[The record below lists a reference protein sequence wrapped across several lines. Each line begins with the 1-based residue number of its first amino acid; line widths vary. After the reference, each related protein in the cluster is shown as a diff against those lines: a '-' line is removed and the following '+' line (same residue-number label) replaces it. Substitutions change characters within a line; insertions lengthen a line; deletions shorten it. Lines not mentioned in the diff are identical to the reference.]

1 MSHTPSRSDAPV
13 TASSRR
19 DFLRRGGAVS
29 LGAAL
34 PAWGMN
40 LAAMVASANAAAA
53 VSNTGDGYKALVCVF
68 LQGGNDHANTVVPV
82 DAAGHALYARLRGA
96 LATPRAQLLPLSPQA
111 SAPAVNGLGGGQL
124 ALSPAL
130 PKLQQLFN
138 TERRLAVLLN
148 IGPLQ
153 QPTTLAQF
161 RARSVALPPKL
172 FSHNDQQSVWQS
184 HAAEGSTVGW
194 GGLIGD
200 QGLLSN
206 RAAQATESLSCV
218 NLAGNAVYL
227 AGQQA
232 GQFMVNPLGPDR
244 LLALQ
249 PANMLGSQDCVDAF
263 KALVGT
269 QEPAVHRLA
278 KEHSAIMRRAM
289 DTNAVLLDKL
299 SAITVPAE
307 RTQPS
312 GNPLADQLRTAVR
325 IMAAHR
331 SLGAAGAAG
340 AGLRRQVF
348 FVSLGGFDLHD
359 NLSGQHPVLLAQ
371 LDEALAQLDTDLGLD
386 AVQMRD
392 QVTAFTASDFGRTLS
407 SNGDGSDHGWGA
419 HHFVMG
425 GAVQG
430 GRFWGDWP
438 EVTDHDTGAQNI
450 GQGRLLPTMAVD
462 HLSEALARWMGVT
475 DATLLDNGAK
485 ALDRIAP
492 HRSAFAGNSPLTGLM
507 SV

>member
-1 MSHTPSRSDAPV
+1 MSNRSSLNR
-13 TASSRR
+13 SSRR
-19 DFLRRGGAVS
+19 DFLRLGGAVS
-29 LGAAL
+29 LGATVA
-34 PAWGMN
+34 PWGMN
-40 LAAMVASANAAAA
+40 LAALAATADAAAA

-68 LQGGNDHANTVVPV
+68 LQGGNDHGNTVVPV
-82 DAAGHALYARLRGA
+82 DPSGHALYARLRGA
-96 LATPRAQLLPLSPQA
+96 LATPRAQLLPLTPQA
-111 SAPAVNGLGGGQL
+111 SAPAVNGLGAGQL

-130 PKLQQLFN
+130 PKLQGLFN
-138 TERRLAVLLN
+138 TEQRLAVLLN

-153 QPTTLAQF
+153 QPTTLTQF

-194 GGLIGD
+194 GGVIGD
-200 QGLLSN
+200 QGLLLN

-232 GQFMVNPLGPDR
+232 GQFMVNPRGPDQ

-263 KALVGT
+263 RALVGT
-269 QEPAVHRLA
+269 QDPSVHRLA
-278 KEHSAIMRRAM
+278 KEHSGIMRRAM
-289 DTNAVLLDKL
+289 DTNAVLQGKL
-299 SAITVPAE
+299 AGISLPAA
-307 RTQPS
+307 RPQPS
-312 GNPLADQLRTAVR
+312 GNPLADQLRTAAR

-331 SLGAAGAAG
+331 DLGAGG

-348 FVSLGGFDLHD
+348 FVSMGGFDLHD

-371 LDEALAQLDTDLGLD
+371 LDDALAQLDADLGQL
-386 AVQMRD
+386 QMRD

-419 HHFVMG
+419 HHFVLG

-462 HLSEALARWMGVT
+462 HLAEALARWMGVT
-475 DATLLDNGAK
+475 DSA

-492 HRSAFAGNSPLTGLM
+492 HRAAFAGNSPLTGLV
-507 SV
+507 SG

>member
-1 MSHTPSRSDAPV
+1 MSHTPFPSDAPSPQ
-13 TASSRR
+13 TSRR
-19 DFLRRGGAVS
+19 DFLRRGGALS
-29 LGAAL
+29 LGATL

-40 LAAMVASANAAAA
+40 LAAMAASADAAAA
-53 VSNTGDGYKALVCVF
+53 LSNTGDGYKALVCVF

-82 DAAGHALYARLRGA
+82 DASGHALYARLRGA
-96 LATPRAQLLPLSPQA
+96 LATPRAQLLPLSPLA
-111 SAPAVNGLGGGQL
+111 TAPAVAGLGGGQL

-130 PKLQQLFN
+130 PKLQRLFN

-153 QPTTLAQF
+153 RPTTLAQF

-194 GGLIGD
+194 GGVIGD
-200 QGLLSN
+200 QGLLLN

-325 IMAAHR
+325 IMAAHS
-331 SLGAAGAAG
+331 SL
-340 AGLRRQVF
+340 GLRRQVF

-371 LDEALAQLDTDLGLD
+371 LDEALAQLDTDLD
-386 AVQMRD
+386 ALQMRD

-407 SNGDGSDHGWGA
+407 SNGDGSDHGWGS

-438 EVTDHDTGAQNI
+438 EVTDHDSGAQNI

-462 HLSEALARWMGVT
+462 HLAEALARWMGVT
-475 DATLLDNGAK
+475 EATLLDTGAK

-492 HRSAFAGNSPLTGLM
+492 HRSAFAGNSPLTGLLTG
-507 SV
+507 

>member
-1 MSHTPSRSDAPV
+1 MSNTPLPSDAPLLQ
-13 TASSRR
+13 ASRR
-19 DFLRRGGAVS
+19 DFLRRGGALS
-29 LGAAL
+29 LGASI
-34 PAWGMN
+34 PTWGMN
-40 LAAMVASANAAAA
+40 LAALAASADASAA

-68 LQGGNDHANTVVPV
+68 LQGGNDHGNTVVPV
-82 DAAGHALYARLRGA
+82 DATGHALYARLRGA
-96 LATPRAQLLPLSPQA
+96 LATQRAQLLPLSPL
-111 SAPAVNGLGGGQL
+111 STAPAVNGLGAGQL

-130 PKLQQLFN
+130 PKLQCLFN

-194 GGLIGD
+194 GGVIGD
-200 QGLLSN
+200 QGLLLN

-227 AGQQA
+227 AGQAA

-249 PANMLGSQDCVDAF
+249 PSNMLGSQDCVDAF

-299 SAITVPAE
+299 AAITLPAE

-312 GNPLADQLRTAVR
+312 GNPLADQLRTAAR

-331 SLGAAGAAG
+331 DLGASGTGG

-371 LDEALAQLDTDLGLD
+371 LDEALAQLDADLD

-407 SNGDGSDHGWGA
+407 SNGDGSDHGWGS
-419 HHFVMG
+419 HHFVLG

-462 HLSEALARWMGVT
+462 HLAEALARWMGVT
-475 DATLLDNGAK
+475 DTT

-492 HRSAFAGNSPLTGLM
+492 HRAAFAGSSPLTGLM
-507 SV
+507 SG

>member
-1 MSHTPSRSDAPV
+1 M
-13 TASSRR
+13 
-19 DFLRRGGAVS
+19 
-29 LGAAL
+29 
-34 PAWGMN
+34 
-40 LAAMVASANAAAA
+40 
-53 VSNTGDGYKALVCVF
+53 
-68 LQGGNDHANTVVPV
+68 
-82 DAAGHALYARLRGA
+82 
-96 LATPRAQLLPLSPQA
+96 
-111 SAPAVNGLGGGQL
+111 
-124 ALSPAL
+124 
-130 PKLQQLFN
+130 
-138 TERRLAVLLN
+138 
-148 IGPLQ
+148 
-153 QPTTLAQF
+153 
-161 RARSVALPPKL
+161 
-172 FSHNDQQSVWQS
+172 WQS

-194 GGLIGD
+194 GGVIGD
-200 QGLLSN
+200 QGLLLN

-312 GNPLADQLRTAVR
+312 GNPLADQLRTAAR

-331 SLGAAGAAG
+331 NLGAAGAAG
-340 AGLRRQVF
+340 SGGTGLRRQVF

-371 LDEALAQLDTDLGLD
+371 LDEALAQLDTDLD
-386 AVQMRD
+386 ALQMRD

-407 SNGDGSDHGWGA
+407 SNGDGSDHGWGS

-438 EVTDHDTGAQNI
+438 EVTDHDSGAQNI

-462 HLSEALARWMGVT
+462 HLAEALARWMGVS
-475 DATLLDNGAK
+475 DAA

-492 HRSAFAGNSPLTGLM
+492 HRAAFAGNSPLTGLM

>member
-1 MSHTPSRSDAPV
+1 MLHKPSRWNEQAPQ
-13 TASSRR
+13 ASRR
-19 DFLRRGGAVS
+19 DFLRRGSALS
-29 LGAAL
+29 LGVAL

-82 DAAGHALYARLRGA
+82 DASGHALYARLRGA
-96 LATPRAQLLPLSPQA
+96 LATPRAQLLPLSPLA
-111 SAPAVNGLGGGQL
+111 SAPAVAGLGGGQL

-130 PKLQQLFN
+130 PKLQHLFN
-138 TERRLAVLLN
+138 TDRRLAVLLN
-148 IGPLQ
+148 IGPLT

-194 GGLIGD
+194 GGVIGD
-200 QGLLSN
+200 QGLLLN

-232 GQFMVNPLGPDR
+232 GQFMVNPLGPDH

-269 QEPAVHRLA
+269 EEPSVHRLA

-289 DTNAVLLDKL
+289 ETNAVLLDKL

-331 SLGAAGAAG
+331 SLGAAGA
-340 AGLRRQVF
+340 GLRRQVF

-371 LDEALAQLDTDLGLD
+371 LDDALAQLDADLD

-475 DATLLDNGAK
+475 DATLLDNGANNGKK
-485 ALDRIAP
+485 ALDLIAP

-507 SV
+507 SG

>member
-1 MSHTPSRSDAPV
+1 MSNR
-13 TASSRR
+13 SSRR

-29 LGAAL
+29 LGAAIA
-34 PAWGMN
+34 PWGMN
-40 LAAMVASANAAAA
+40 LAALAASADAAAA
-53 VSNTGDGYKALVCVF
+53 VSDTGDGYKALVCVF

-96 LATPRAQLLPLSPQA
+96 LATPRAQLLPLGPRS
-111 SAPAVNGLGGGQL
+111 SAPAVTGLGTGQL

-130 PKLQQLFN
+130 PQLQRLFN
-138 TERRLAVLLN
+138 IEQRVAVLLN
-148 IGPLQ
+148 IGPLK

-194 GGLIGD
+194 GGVIGD
-200 QGLLSN
+200 QGLLLN

-232 GQFMVNPLGPDR
+232 GQFMVNPLGPDQ

-249 PANMLGSQDCVDAF
+249 PANMLGSQACVDAF

-269 QEPAVHRLA
+269 QEPSVHRLA

-289 DTNAVLLDKL
+289 ETNAVLLDKL
-299 SAITVPAE
+299 SGVTVPAA

-331 SLGAAGAAG
+331 DLGATGV
-340 AGLRRQVF
+340 GLRRQVF
-348 FVSLGGFDLHD
+348 FVALGGFDLHD
-359 NLSGQHPVLLAQ
+359 NLRAQHPVLLAQ
-371 LDEALAQLDTDLGLD
+371 LDEALAQLDADLGQL
-386 AVQMRD
+386 QMRD

-419 HHFVMG
+419 HHVVMG

-438 EVTDHDTGAQNI
+438 EVTDHDAGAQNI

-462 HLSEALARWMGVT
+462 HLAEALARWMGVT
-475 DATLLDNGAK
+475 DAA

-492 HRSAFAGNSPLTGLM
+492 HRAAFAGSSPLTGLM
-507 SV
+507 AG